1 MRTEEHVN
9 DNHIEWPPIHYLLS
23 LKEAK
28 KNENTFLR
36 DIFIATHFFVKL
48 QQVTQKDLIQHFKV
62 AVQWAF

>member
-1 MRTEEHVN
+1 MAAN
-9 DNHIEWPPIHYLLS
+9 PLLTFV
-23 LKEAK
+23 ERGGK